1 MRIPGAAAALLALGL
16 GAACEGEG
24 TIHRSYNVNN
34 DGSLAIDAAQ
44 RLMINN
50 RRFNDATTL
59 RVVCTE
65 PSPDVAT
72 TIAKS
77 FSASLSGAVRSGAT
91 DANAAAAIA
100 RSFAQQLVQLGER
113 TTAIQ
118 LLRDALFRACEAYS
132 NNAIDKTAYA
142 QLLSRFDTLA
152 ATLVTAELGA
162 GAVGRM
168 LAGISTSAGPGGE
181 PSEADRKPLTDARA
195 LLETARGE
203 ELTAELA
210 VNDAKAKKSKVL
222 DGGNPDAIATANE
235 ELQKAELNLRT
246 RQGVRAGRQ
255 AQVNAAE
262 AALAARAGRLGG
274 TAQTGGGTG
283 VLGNAPH
290 HVTTAMLAFQRQ
302 YFAHIQNDYSPLIST
317 CIGSL
322 DSDEVVAT
330 NVVAAR
336 PVLGA
341 QPTQTT
347 TITRSTANSAF
358 KAICNRF
365 LSTFTDPTI
374 LKQFGMTRLATSLAG
389 NCVAYPTER
398 ERTVCQQQVS
408 ILLQRLVR

>member
-1 MRIPGAAAALLALGL
+1 VAALLALGL

-50 RRFNDATTL
+50 RRFNDHTTL

-77 FSASLSGAVRSGAT
+77 FSSSLSGAVRTSGV

-168 LAGISTSAGPGGE
+168 LAGISTSAGQGGE
-181 PSEADRKPLTDARA
+181 LTEADRAPLTAARTA
-195 LLETARGE
+195 LEAARTE
-203 ELTAELA
+203 EVKAELA
-210 VNDAKAKKSKVL
+210 LNEAKAKKSKAL
-222 DGGNPDAIATANE
+222 DGGNAEAIASANE
-235 ELQKAELNLRT
+235 DVQKAELNLRT
-246 RQGVRAGRQ
+246 LQSARAGRQ

-262 AALAARAGRLGG
+262 AALAARAARAGG
-274 TAQTGGGTG
+274 TAQPGGGTG
-283 VLGNAPH
+283 VLGNAPQ
-290 HVTTAMLAFQRQ
+290 HVTNAMLAFQRQ
-302 YFAHIQNDYSPLIST
+302 YFAHIQNDYSPLVST
-317 CIGSL
+317 CIGNL
-322 DSDEVVAT
+322 DTDDVVAT
-330 NVVAAR
+330 TAVVTGR
-336 PVLGA
+336 TPTG

-347 TITRSTANSAF
+347 TTTRPAGSAF
-358 KAICNRF
+358 RAICEKF
-365 LSTFTDPTI
+365 LGTFTDTATMR
-374 LKQFGMTRLATSLAG
+374 QFGITRLATTLAG
-389 NCVAYPTER
+389 SCVAYQNER
-398 ERTVCQQQVS
+398 ERNVCQYQVG
-408 ILLQRLVR
+408 ILLQKIR